1 MRTPNLKLFAAT
13 IAASITALTAVPALA
28 EAPAGRPPFAAHA
41 AHGGPGLE
49 GALQF
54 VRAKLSLTADQ
65 SAALD
70 AILAGAKSQAKA
82 ARDSSKATVDQ
93 MRAELAKPQPNLRTL
108 VQLQESLAPQREAIR
123 KTVQAQLLDFYDTL
137 NASQQ
142 ATVVEG
148 VRKMAALR
156 ERRVARWTN

>member
-1 MRTPNLKLFAAT
+1 MRTPNLKLIAAA
-13 IAASITALTAVPALA
+13 IAASVSALTAVPALA
-28 EAPAGRPPFAAHA
+28 EAPAGPPPFAARA
-41 AHGGPGLE
+41 AQGGPGIE

-54 VRAKLSLTADQ
+54 ARAKLNLTADQ

-82 ARDSSKATVDQ
+82 AREASKSTVEQ
-93 MRAELAKPQPNLRTL
+93 MKAELAKPQPNLRTL
-108 VQLQESLAPQREAIR
+108 AQLQESLAPQREAIR
-123 KTVQAQLLDFYDTL
+123 KSVQSQLLSFYDTL

-148 VRKMAALR
+148 LRKMAAFR